1 MTTVCQYNDYSELL
15 KKVDGEVYAFLEGMR
30 KATGLSP
37 ILLKDAYEELIKDFN
52 KTLPLD
58 QTAKAIIEVAEDY
71 ELFDDP
77 LFPKKSD
84 ILGILEESDDLYRPS
99 NEDNSTTKIEDP
111 ARIALGKDVKK
122 DFLVKAYGTAVSTRL
137 KVEKEASIAL
147 VNALLINR
155 EDGKTVSSVEDMNL
169 NIRNYQQKLFDIV
182 VNFLKTEKTGLRK
195 IDPEKLKDTTMY
207 KPDGKGNWI
216 YTGIVND
223 LDEEISAIL
232 NHASF
237 GTDDKID
244 EGMNYDPTNTDEHAK
259 NLHERVLAYNAW
271 TLLTHFDSLMKLKY
285 GDALEIY
292 SFGDMVFTGQDKYKR
307 AERGANNTKTWRTT
321 EEINL
326 NSEIDN
332 SIQELINSTPLLRYG
347 DSSSQLGYLQF
358 NEFSDMIAKIK
369 ESSYFVNNRNNKNRQ
384 KRS

>member
-37 ILLKDAYEELIKDFN
+37 VLLKDAYEELIKDFN

-207 KPDGKGNWI
+207 KPDGRGNWI

-285 GDALEIY
+285 GDILAINHSSPHY
-292 SFGDMVFTGQDKYKR
+292 SIED
-307 AERGANNTKTWRTT
+307 
-321 EEINL
+321 
-326 NSEIDN
+326 
-332 SIQELINSTPLLRYG
+332 LIRENQFYGCSGFPKCRY
-347 DSSSQLGYLQF
+347 
-358 NEFSDMIAKIK
+358 
-369 ESSYFVNNRNNKNRQ
+369 VRNV
-384 KRS
+384 

>member
-37 ILLKDAYEELIKDFN
+37 VLLKDAYEELIKDFN

-182 VNFLKTEKTGLRK
+182 VNFLKT
-195 IDPEKLKDTTMY
+195 
-207 KPDGKGNWI
+207 
-216 YTGIVND
+216 
-223 LDEEISAIL
+223 
-232 NHASF
+232 
-237 GTDDKID
+237 
-244 EGMNYDPTNTDEHAK
+244 
-259 NLHERVLAYNAW
+259 
-271 TLLTHFDSLMKLKY
+271 
-285 GDALEIY
+285 
-292 SFGDMVFTGQDKYKR
+292 
-307 AERGANNTKTWRTT
+307 
-321 EEINL
+321 
-326 NSEIDN
+326 
-332 SIQELINSTPLLRYG
+332 
-347 DSSSQLGYLQF
+347 
-358 NEFSDMIAKIK
+358 
-369 ESSYFVNNRNNKNRQ
+369 
-384 KRS
+384 